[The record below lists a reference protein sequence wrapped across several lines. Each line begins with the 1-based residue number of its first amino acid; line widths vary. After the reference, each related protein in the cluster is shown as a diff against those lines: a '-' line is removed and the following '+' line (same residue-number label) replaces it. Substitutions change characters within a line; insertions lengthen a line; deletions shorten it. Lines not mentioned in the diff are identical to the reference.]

1 MTCTPIV
8 QNGVT
13 VGFICERG
21 RRSKPKRCACGA
33 TATLLC
39 DGRVPGVVARTR
51 RCDAPICAACAREV
65 GEDRHHCP
73 NCVAVERDRMASVL
87 PEDDGLV
94 AYTDGSGTIATR
106 PCGAGVVVFDGRGA
120 ILEVSKHLGNGT
132 NNYAELSAIRLAL
145 AVCGVVALQ
154 RRPLLIRTDSM
165 YCIDSL
171 TSAYDAHPMA
181 PNAELINVIRDRM
194 AKRGHVDFE
203 HVKGHRG
210 EPGNE
215 RADVLAGLARL
226 RVPGQR
232 ELLP

>member
-1 MTCTPIV
+1 
-8 QNGVT
+8 
-13 VGFICERG
+13 
-21 RRSKPKRCACGA
+21 
-33 TATLLC
+33 
-39 DGRVPGVVARTR
+39 
-51 RCDAPICAACAREV
+51 
-65 GEDRHHCP
+65 
-73 NCVAVERDRMASVL
+73 MASVL